1 MGREIW
7 TESES
12 CSCLDGGTGH
22 VLLYVSDPVKPAEPP
37 LLCPSLPALAGDSI
51 TAAMV
56 GFTRPRTFRDVA
68 LIFLGAA
75 GMHFTT
81 SFLGPFTEHTSS
93 IVVQTQV
100 SFRLLP
106 CDPCV
111 PRAYQS
117 GCATSVGLAEE
128 RKYEMVAL

>member
-1 MGREIW
+1 
-7 TESES
+7 
-12 CSCLDGGTGH
+12 
-22 VLLYVSDPVKPAEPP
+22 
-37 LLCPSLPALAGDSI
+37 
-51 TAAMV
+51 MV

-100 SFRLLP
+100 SFRLVF

-111 PRAYQS
+111 PRTSRVRIRARYVGRAS
-117 GCATSVGLAEE
+117 GGKEV
-128 RKYEMVAL
+128 